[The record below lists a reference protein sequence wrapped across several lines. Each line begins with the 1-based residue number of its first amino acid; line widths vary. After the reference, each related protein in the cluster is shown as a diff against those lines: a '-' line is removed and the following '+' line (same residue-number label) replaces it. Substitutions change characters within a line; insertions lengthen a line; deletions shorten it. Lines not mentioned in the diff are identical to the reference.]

1 MTVFFL
7 AHQLPM
13 SSSKEQHLT
22 EILGR
27 MYDQMIH
34 VIKESEDNKE
44 KNIIL
49 FVGDV
54 YGYMIDAIK
63 AYEKQSKTTFRIAG
77 IRDAK
82 QKLTDH
88 AEHVLDKLDIDL
100 ICDTSSPT
108 AISNCL
114 KPYVD
119 EIVVI
124 SCRAENRIP
133 TLARVIPHV
142 PYLSTP
148 TSESLRWAS
157 DKVQMRRML
166 RTYNKDISPKFTVI
180 HDLTK
185 ESIKQIVEQ
194 VGFPLIVK
202 PAGLAASK
210 LVSICYH
217 VEELEE
223 VLKKVFKKIDHA
235 YKETGKATEKEVLI
249 EQFMDGNMYSIDAY
263 VDQKGRAKFCQPV
276 YVKTGKQIGF
286 DDFFGY
292 QQMTPTIL
300 SKESIMMAEF
310 VAREAI
316 HALGMRSTIAH
327 VELMKTEQGW
337 KIIELAARAG
347 GFRHTLYHKSFGYSH
362 VMNDLLIRMG
372 QKPRVL
378 KKVNGYTVAM
388 KFFAKEEGTL
398 ESLTGIKKIQDLAS
412 FEKIYINKSVGDHCT
427 YAKNGGSSVF
437 NLIMFNKDRS
447 ELLADIRRVETLIS
461 IKTS

>member
-1 MTVFFL
+1 M
-7 AHQLPM
+7 P
-13 SSSKEQHLT
+13 SSKEQHLT

-54 YGYMIDAIK
+54 YKYMIDAIK
-63 AYEKQSKTTFRIAG
+63 EYEKQSKKTFRIAC
-77 IRDAK
+77 IRDSK
-82 QKLTDH
+82 QKLTEH
-88 AEHVLDKLDIDL
+88 AEKALALLDIDL
-100 ICDTSSPT
+100 VCDTKSPT
-108 AISNCL
+108 AIAKCL
-114 KPYVD
+114 KPYID
-119 EIVVI
+119 EFVVI
-124 SCRAENRIP
+124 GCRAENRIP
-133 TLARVIPHV
+133 TLARIIPHV
-142 PYLSTP
+142 PYLFTP

-166 RTYNKDISPKFTVI
+166 RTYNKEISPKFTVVT
-180 HDLTK
+180 DSSK
-185 ESIKQIVEQ
+185 DAIKQIIES
-194 VGFPLIVK
+194 VGFPLMVK

-223 VLKKVFKKIDHA
+223 VLKKVFKKIDQA
-235 YKETGKATEKEVLI
+235 YKDTGKATDQEVLI
-249 EQFMDGNMYSIDAY
+249 EQFMEGNMYSIDAY
-263 VDQKGRAKFCQPV
+263 VDAKGGSTFCQPV

-310 VAREAI
+310 IAREAI

-347 GFRHTLYHKSFGYSH
+347 GFRHTLYGKSFGYNH

-398 ESLTGIKKIQDLAS
+398 ESLTGIKKIQDLTS
-412 FEKIYINKSVGDHCT
+412 FEKVYINKSVGEHCT

-447 ELLADIRRVETLIS
+447 ELLADIRRVEQMIS
-461 IKTS
+461 IVIK